1 MKQLYVV
8 ESKVTGMRRRVY
20 AANEL
25 EAIWL
30 IQEEERGFDL
40 GEVIIRP
47 EEKREMKSR

>member
-1 MKQLYVV
+1 MKQMYVL

-40 GEVIIRP
+40 GEFIIRI
-47 EEKREMKSR
+47 EEKREMKS